1 MTVSDPAIWIGL
13 VACLLGCYFS
23 ACNIAI
29 KIFSRARLT
38 ELLSDRMDNAKL
50 EPFFKRS
57 SRIPLMTG
65 TFRTGLNF
73 IVLLAVLS
81 YLDRNVELTTLYQ
94 YAVAFLISSVLVSIF
109 TVAIALSW
117 ARYQPEAIVAW
128 SIPLLTVLLAIFTPV
143 VAFLHLF
150 DPVVRRVS
158 GASLVNDAES
168 DASDEVMSV
177 VEEHESVGSVD
188 SEQKEMIEAV
198 FDLTD
203 TLAGEIMTP
212 RTDIEGIE
220 YGKSLSEIRD
230 LILEAGHSRIPV
242 YGENL
247 DDILGV
253 LYVKDL
259 IKLINGED
267 LREFDLKNYLRDV
280 LMIPESKSVRDLLA
294 EFKATKVHI
303 AIVLDEYGGTA
314 GLVTIEDILEELV
327 GDIEDEYEEDEEK
340 PTVRK
345 IADDLFEVDA
355 RVYIDDLND
364 ELEVELPE
372 DEDYE
377 TVGGFVFSTL
387 GHVPEVGE
395 TFSHGSLAVTVLA
408 AEKTKVLS
416 VQIQIQET
424 DDANTVN
431 NGHHN

>member
-1 MTVSDPAIWIGL
+1 
-13 VACLLGCYFS
+13 
-23 ACNIAI
+23 
-29 KIFSRARLT
+29 
-38 ELLSDRMDNAKL
+38 
-50 EPFFKRS
+50 
-57 SRIPLMTG
+57 
-65 TFRTGLNF
+65 
-73 IVLLAVLS
+73 
-81 YLDRNVELTTLYQ
+81 
-94 YAVAFLISSVLVSIF
+94 
-109 TVAIALSW
+109 
-117 ARYQPEAIVAW
+117 
-128 SIPLLTVLLAIFTPV
+128 V

-158 GASLVNDAES
+158 GASLSNDAES

-188 SEQKEMIEAV
+188 SEQKDMIEAV

-220 YGKSLSEIRD
+220 YGTPLTEIRD

-247 DDILGV
+247 DDIMGV

-259 IKLINGED
+259 IKLISTEQLD
-267 LREFDLKNYLRDV
+267 EFDLKNYLRDV

-294 EFKATKVHI
+294 EFKSTKVHI

-395 TFSHGSLAVTVLA
+395 SFSHANLAVTVLA

-416 VQIQIQET
+416 VQIQIQHADET
-424 DDANTVN
+424 NSVS
-431 NGHHN
+431 NGHHG

>member
-1 MTVSDPAIWIGL
+1 MIDPAIWVGTI
-13 VACLLGCYFS
+13 ACLLGCYFS

-29 KIFSRARLT
+29 KTFSRLRLN
-38 ELLSDRMDNAKL
+38 ELLADRIRDSKL
-50 EPFFKRS
+50 QPFLQRS
-57 SRIPLMTG
+57 ARVPLMTG

-73 IVLLAVLS
+73 IVLLSVLS
-81 YLDRNVELTTLYQ
+81 YSERHLQLEPLYL
-94 YAVAFLISSVLVSIF
+94 YAMTFIFSSILVSIF
-109 TVAIALSW
+109 SVAIALSW
-117 ARYQPEAIVAW
+117 ARYKPEAIVAW
-128 SIPLLTVLLAIFTPV
+128 SIPLLTVLLTIFTPM

-150 DPVVRRVS
+150 DPIVRRVS
-158 GASLVNDAES
+158 GAALEEDNAES
-168 DASDEVMSV
+168 FASDEVMSV

-198 FDLTD
+198 FDLSD

-220 YGKSLSEIRD
+220 YGTSLDEIRD
-230 LILEAGHSRIPV
+230 LIIEAGHSRVPV
-242 YGENL
+242 YGENF

-259 IKLINGED
+259 IRLVNSDD
-267 LREFDLKNYLRDV
+267 LASFDLKNYLRDV
-280 LMIPESKSVRDLLA
+280 LMIPESKSVRDLLG

-327 GDIEDEYEEDEEK
+327 GEIEDEYEEDEER
-340 PTVRK
+340 PSIRK
-345 IADDLFEVDA
+345 LDDRLYEVDA
-355 RVYIDDLND
+355 RVDIDDFND
-364 ELEVELPE
+364 ELQCQLPD

-387 GHVPEVGE
+387 GHVPNVGE
-395 TFSHGSLAVTVLA
+395 SFTHENLVITVTG

-416 VQIQIQET
+416 VQIQIQQTAEKMT
-424 DDANTVN
+424 S
-431 NGHHN
+431 NGH

>member
-1 MTVSDPAIWIGL
+1 
-13 VACLLGCYFS
+13 
-23 ACNIAI
+23 
-29 KIFSRARLT
+29 
-38 ELLSDRMDNAKL
+38 
-50 EPFFKRS
+50 
-57 SRIPLMTG
+57 
-65 TFRTGLNF
+65 
-73 IVLLAVLS
+73 
-81 YLDRNVELTTLYQ
+81 
-94 YAVAFLISSVLVSIF
+94 VAFVISSVLVSIF
-109 TVAIALSW
+109 TVAISLSW

-158 GASLVNDAES
+158 GASLSNDAES

-188 SEQKEMIEAV
+188 SEQKDMIEAV

-220 YGKSLSEIRD
+220 YGTPLTEIRD

-247 DDILGV
+247 DDIMGV

-259 IKLINGED
+259 IKLISTEQLD
-267 LREFDLKNYLRDV
+267 EFDLKNYLRDV

-294 EFKATKVHI
+294 EFKSTKVHI

-395 TFSHGSLAVTVLA
+395 SFSHANLAVTVLA

-416 VQIQIQET
+416 VQIQIQHADET
-424 DDANTVN
+424 NSVS
-431 NGHHN
+431 NGHHG

>member
-1 MTVSDPAIWIGL
+1 MSDPAIWIGL

-81 YLDRNVELTTLYQ
+81 YLDRNVELTTLQQ
-94 YAVAFLISSVLVSIF
+94 YAVAFVISSILVSIF

-158 GASLVNDAES
+158 GASLVDDAES

-220 YGKSLSEIRD
+220 YGKSLTEIRD

-247 DDILGV
+247 DDIQGV

-259 IKLINGED
+259 IKLINDEHLG
-267 LREFDLKNYLRDV
+267 EFDLKNYLRDV

-303 AIVLDEYGGTA
+303 AIVLEEYGGTA

-431 NGHHN
+431 NGHHS

>member
-1 MTVSDPAIWIGL
+1 MSDPAIWIGF
-13 VACLLGCYFS
+13 VACLLSCYFS

-29 KIFSRARLT
+29 KTFSRAKLT
-38 ELLSDRMDNAKL
+38 EMLADRKQDAKL
-50 EPFFKRS
+50 EPFLKRS
-57 SRIPLMTG
+57 ARIPLMTG

-73 IVLLAVLS
+73 IVLLSVLS
-81 YLDRNVELTTLYQ
+81 YIERYMGLEPLHQ
-94 YAVAFLISSVLVSIF
+94 YALAFVISSVLVSIF
-109 TVAIALSW
+109 SVAIAVSW
-117 ARYQPEAIVAW
+117 ARYQPEAIIVR
-128 SIPLLTVLLAIFTPV
+128 SIPLLTVLLAVFAPV
-143 VAFLHLF
+143 VSFLHLF

-158 GASLVNDAES
+158 GATLDDDPES
-168 DASDEVMSV
+168 FASDEVMSV

-188 SEQKEMIEAV
+188 SDQKDMIEAV
-198 FDLTD
+198 FDLSD

-220 YGKSLSEIRD
+220 YGESLNEIRD
-230 LILEAGHSRIPV
+230 LIIEAGHSRIPV

-259 IKLINGED
+259 IKLVNVD
-267 LREFDLKNYLRDV
+267 DVSDFDLKKYLRDV

-314 GLVTIEDILEELV
+314 GLITIEDILEELV
-327 GDIEDEYEEDEEK
+327 GDIEDEYEEDDDK
-340 PTVRK
+340 PTIRK
-345 IADDLFEVDA
+345 VEDNLYEVDA

-364 ELEVELPE
+364 ELEIKLPE

-387 GHVPEVGE
+387 GHVPETGE
-395 TFSHGSLAVTVLA
+395 SFTHANMYFTVTG

-416 VQIQIQET
+416 VQIQITQESET
-424 DDANTVN
+424 ASG
-431 NGHHN
+431 NGHHG

>member
-1 MTVSDPAIWIGL
+1 MNDPAIWIGI

-29 KIFSRARLT
+29 KTFSRSRLS
-38 ELLSDRMDNAKL
+38 EMLSDRIQDEQL
-50 EPFFKRS
+50 EPFLKRS
-57 SRIPLMTG
+57 ARLPLMTG

-73 IVLLAVLS
+73 VVLLCVLN
-81 YLDRNVELTTLYQ
+81 YAQRHTELPQFQLY
-94 YAVAFLISSVLVSIF
+94 ALALGVACFLTSIF
-109 TVAIALSW
+109 TVAISLSW
-117 ARYQPEAIVAW
+117 ARYQPEAIIAW
-128 SIPLLTVLLAIFTPV
+128 SIPLLTVLLTIFTPV

-158 GASLVNDAES
+158 GASLEEDTES
-168 DASDEVMSV
+168 FASDEVMSV
-177 VEEHESVGSVD
+177 VEEHESVGTVD
-188 SEQKEMIEAV
+188 SEQKDMIEAV
-198 FDLTD
+198 FDLSD

-220 YGKSLSEIRD
+220 YGSTLDEIRD

-253 LYVKDL
+253 LYAKDL
-259 IKLINGED
+259 IKLVNVESID
-267 LREFDLKNYLRDV
+267 EFDLKKNFLRDV
-280 LMIPESKSVRDLLA
+280 LMIPESKSVRELLS

-314 GLVTIEDILEELV
+314 GLITIEDILEELV
-327 GDIEDEYEEDEEK
+327 GEIEDEYEEDEEK
-340 PTVRK
+340 PSVRK
-345 IADDLFEVDA
+345 VSDDLYEVDA
-355 RVYIDDLND
+355 RVYIDDIND
-364 ELEVELPE
+364 ELELELPE

-387 GHVPEVGE
+387 GHVPGVGE
-395 TFSHGSLAVTVLA
+395 SFIHNNLVVTVTG

-416 VQIQIQET
+416 VQIQIQQTAEKSIT
-424 DDANTVN
+424 
-431 NGHHN
+431 NGHHG

>member
-1 MTVSDPAIWIGL
+1 VSDPAIWIGL

-29 KIFSRARLT
+29 KIFSRAKLT
-38 ELLSDRMDNAKL
+38 ELLSDRMDDVKL

-81 YLDRNVELTTLYQ
+81 YLDRNVELTTLHQ
-94 YAVAFLISSVLVSIF
+94 YAVAFVISSVLVSIF
-109 TVAIALSW
+109 TVAISLSW

-158 GASLVNDAES
+158 GASLSNDAES

-188 SEQKEMIEAV
+188 SEQKDMIEAV

-220 YGKSLSEIRD
+220 YGTPLTEIRD

-247 DDILGV
+247 DDIMGV

-259 IKLINGED
+259 IKLISTEQLD
-267 LREFDLKNYLRDV
+267 EFDLKNYLRDV

-294 EFKATKVHI
+294 EFKSTKVHI

-395 TFSHGSLAVTVLA
+395 SFSHANLAVTVLA

-416 VQIQIQET
+416 VQIQIQHADET
-424 DDANTVN
+424 NSVS
-431 NGHHN
+431 NGHHG

>member
-38 ELLSDRMDNAKL
+38 ELLSDHMDNAKL

-81 YLDRNVELTTLYQ
+81 YLDRNVELATLHQ
-94 YAVAFLISSVLVSIF
+94 YAVAFLISSILVSIF

-158 GASLVNDAES
+158 GASLVDDAES

-220 YGKSLSEIRD
+220 YGKSLTEIRD

-247 DDILGV
+247 DDIQGV

-259 IKLINGED
+259 IKLINDEHLG
-267 LREFDLKNYLRDV
+267 EFDLKNYLRDV

-372 DEDYE
+372 DED
-377 TVGGFVFSTL
+377 
-387 GHVPEVGE
+387 
-395 TFSHGSLAVTVLA
+395 
-408 AEKTKVLS
+408 
-416 VQIQIQET
+416 
-424 DDANTVN
+424 
-431 NGHHN
+431 

>member
-1 MTVSDPAIWIGL
+1 
-13 VACLLGCYFS
+13 VACLLTCYFS

-29 KIFSRARLT
+29 KTFSRSRLT
-38 ELLSDRMDNAKL
+38 EMLTDRKQDTKL
-50 EPFFKRS
+50 QPFFQRS
-57 SRIPLMTG
+57 PRVPLMTG
-65 TFRTGLNF
+65 TFRAGLNF
-73 IVLLAVLS
+73 IVLLSVLS
-81 YLDRNVELTTLYQ
+81 YIERHMTLTTLHQ
-94 YAVAFLISSVLVSIF
+94 YGLAFVISSVLVSIF
-109 TVAIALSW
+109 SVAIAVSW

-128 SIPLLTVLLAIFTPV
+128 SIPLLTVLLTIFAPV

-158 GASLVNDAES
+158 GASLADDAES
-168 DASDEVMSV
+168 FASDEVMSV
-177 VEEHESVGSVD
+177 VEEHESTGSVD
-188 SEQKEMIEAV
+188 SDQKEMIEAV
-198 FDLTD
+198 FDLSD

-220 YGKSLSEIRD
+220 YGKSLNDIRD
-230 LILEAGHSRIPV
+230 LIIEAGHSRIPV

-259 IKLINGED
+259 IKLVNAD
-267 LREFDLKNYLRDV
+267 NLTDFDLKTYLRDV

-314 GLVTIEDILEELV
+314 GLITIEDILEELV
-327 GDIEDEYEEDEEK
+327 GDIEDEYEEDDDK
-340 PTVRK
+340 PTIRK
-345 IADDLFEVDA
+345 VEDNLYEVDA

-387 GHVPEVGE
+387 GHVPEIGE
-395 TFSHGSLAVTVLA
+395 GFNHGNLHITVTG

-416 VQIQIQET
+416 VQIQVQQTEESPT
-424 DDANTVN
+424 G
-431 NGHHN
+431 NGHHG

>member
-1 MTVSDPAIWIGL
+1 MSDPAIWIGF
-13 VACLLGCYFS
+13 VACLLSCYFS

-29 KIFSRARLT
+29 KVFSRARLS
-38 ELLSDRMDNAKL
+38 EMLEDRMQDAQL
-50 EPFFKRS
+50 EPFLKRS
-57 SRIPLMTG
+57 TRIPLMTG

-73 IVLLAVLS
+73 IVLLSVFSYIDRHLDLS
-81 YLDRNVELTTLYQ
+81 ELYLYIT
-94 YAVAFLISSVLVSIF
+94 AFIISSVLVSIF
-109 TVAIALSW
+109 SVAIALSW
-117 ARYQPEAIVAW
+117 ARYQPEAIIAR
-128 SIPLLTVLLAIFTPV
+128 SIPLLTVMLAIFTPV

-158 GASLVNDAES
+158 GASLENDPES
-168 DASDEVMSV
+168 FASDEVMSV

-188 SEQKEMIEAV
+188 SDQKEMIEAV
-198 FDLTD
+198 FDLSD

-220 YGKSLSEIRD
+220 YGKSLDEIRD

-247 DDILGV
+247 DDIMGV

-259 IKLINGED
+259 IKLVNSDELSD
-267 LREFDLKNYLRDV
+267 FDLKNYLRDV
-280 LMIPESKSVRDLLA
+280 LMIPETKSVRDLLS

-314 GLVTIEDILEELV
+314 GLITIEDILEELV
-327 GDIEDEYEEDEEK
+327 GDIEDEYEDDDEK
-340 PTVRK
+340 PTIRK
-345 IADDLFEVDA
+345 IADDLYEVDG
-355 RVYIDDLND
+355 RVYIDDIND

-377 TVGGFVFSTL
+377 TIGGFVFSTL
-387 GHVPEVGE
+387 GHVPETGE
-395 TFSHGSLAVTVLA
+395 TFSHGKLVLTVTG

-416 VQIQIQET
+416 VQIQVQQE
-424 DDANTVN
+424 AESPSVG
-431 NGHHN
+431 NGGHG

>member
-81 YLDRNVELTTLYQ
+81 YLDRNVELATLHQ
-94 YAVAFLISSVLVSIF
+94 YAVAFLISSILVSIF

-158 GASLVNDAES
+158 GASLVDDAES

-220 YGKSLSEIRD
+220 YGKSLTEIRD

-247 DDILGV
+247 DDIQGV

-259 IKLINGED
+259 IKLINDEHLG
-267 LREFDLKNYLRDV
+267 EFDLKNYLRDV

-395 TFSHGSLAVTVLA
+395 TFSHGHLAITVLA

-431 NGHHN
+431 NGHHS

>member
-1 MTVSDPAIWIGL
+1 MSDPAIWIGL

-81 YLDRNVELTTLYQ
+81 YLDRNVELATLHQ
-94 YAVAFLISSVLVSIF
+94 YAVAFLISSILVSIF

-158 GASLVNDAES
+158 GASLVDDAES

-220 YGKSLSEIRD
+220 YGKSLTEIRD

-247 DDILGV
+247 DDIQGV

-259 IKLINGED
+259 IKLINDEHLG
-267 LREFDLKNYLRDV
+267 EFDLKNYLRDV

-395 TFSHGSLAVTVLA
+395 TFSHGHLAITVLA

-431 NGHHN
+431 NGHHS